1 MQNSFGWLT
10 ISQILMPVKLVLHF
24 TLLHLCSA
32 FLRFFVFADL
42 WGSDECGFG
51 SLKMRLMG
59 FNWRKSAL
67 TFFESLK
74 WVFVCWNLKERVTER
89 NLNEILSSLDSQQA
103 WIHTLLYAYPEKPFH
118 SLQEP
123 KFSQKSAHF
132 CFLHEWCKKF
142 CFRKSNWMWFCR
154 IFCKAN
160 NIIYVLVT

>member
-10 ISQILMPVKLVLHF
+10 ISQILMSVKLVLHF

-103 WIHTLLYAYPEKPFH
+103 WIHTLLYAYPKNLSIHSKNQSFH
-118 SLQEP
+118 KNPHTFVSYMNDV
-123 KFSQKSAHF
+123 KSF
-132 CFLHEWCKKF
+132 
-142 CFRKSNWMWFCR
+142 
-154 IFCKAN
+154 
-160 NIIYVLVT
+160 VLGNPIECDFVEYFAKQTILFMFW